1 MTIGEKVAYLK
12 GLMEGLKLQDTDEVR
27 LIKSMADILTE
38 VADELDSLR
47 QDTDTLNEYIE
58 ELDYDLGDLEESIYG
73 DDCDYCDCDEDC
85 CCDCEDD
92 CDCDCDDCS
101 EEE

>member
-1 MTIGEKVAYLK
+1 MSIGEKVAYLK

-38 VADELDSLR
+38 VADELDTLR
-47 QDTDTLNEYIE
+47 QDADTLNEYIE
-58 ELDYDLGDLEESIYG
+58 ELDYDLGDLEEAIYG
-73 DDCDYCDCDEDC
+73 DDCDCCDCEDDYCD

-92 CDCDCDDCS
+92 CDCCS

>member
-12 GLMEGLKLQDTDEVR
+12 GLMEGLKLQESDEVL

-38 VADELDSLR
+38 MADEIDSLR
-47 QDTDTLNEYIE
+47 QDTDTLNDYVE
-58 ELDYDLGDLEESIYG
+58 ELDYDLGGLEEAIYG
-73 DDCDYCDCDEDC
+73 DECDCCEDDYCDG
-85 CCDCEDD
+85 CDCEDD
-92 CDCDCDDCS
+92 CDCDCCS